1 MKVLQKIQ
9 SELKA
14 NKGQFNKFGGYAY
27 RSCEDILE
35 AAKPVLA
42 QYDAAI
48 TLSDDIVLIG
58 DRYYVKATATLTV
71 EKDKDTAL
79 TFTTTAFAREA
90 VARKGMDESQITGS
104 ASSYARKYALSG
116 LFALDD
122 TKDADTMDNSAK
134 PAMQETQ
141 KPTPAADK
149 LVIARAK
156 KCKTQAELNALWH
169 KLQAE
174 MGDNFADVKDVYTV
188 VFAQRKAEIAKAGA
202 TNANN

>member
-14 NKGQFNKFGGYAY
+14 NKGQYNNFGGYAY

-35 AAKPVLA
+35 AAKPILA
-42 QYDAAI
+42 KYDAAI

-134 PAMQETQ
+134 TAMQETQ

>member
-42 QYDAAI
+42 QYGASI
-48 TLSDDIVLIG
+48 VLSDEIVLIG
-58 DRYYVKATATLTV
+58 DRYYVKATATL
-71 EKDKDTAL
+71 KTADESES
-79 TFTTTAFAREA
+79 TTAFAREA

-122 TKDADTMDNSAK
+122 TKDADTMDNRQQTPEKA
-134 PAMQETQ
+134 Q
-141 KPTPAADK
+141 TPAADK
-149 LVIARAK
+149 LVIARVK
-156 KCKTQAELNALWH
+156 KCKTPTELNNLWH
-169 KLQAE
+169 KLQE
-174 MGDNFADVKDVYTV
+174 ELGDSFADVKSVYTV
-188 VFAQRKAEIAKAGA
+188 VFAQRKAELA
-202 TNANN
+202 NANN

>member
-9 SELKA
+9 QELKA
-14 NKGQFNKFGGYAY
+14 NKGQYNEFGKYAY

-42 QYDAAI
+42 KYDAAI
-48 TLSDDIVLIG
+48 TWSDDIVLIG

-122 TKDADTMDNSAK
+122 TKDADTMDNRAK
-134 PAMQETQ
+134 PAPQETQ
-141 KPTPAADK
+141 KATPFADK

-169 KLQAE
+169 KLQDE
-174 MGDNFADVKDVYTV
+174 MGDNFADVKGVYTV

>member
-9 SELKA
+9 QELKA
-14 NKGQFNKFGGYAY
+14 NKGQYNKFGKYAY

-42 QYDAAI
+42 KYDAAI
-48 TLSDDIVLIG
+48 TLSDEIVLIG
-58 DRYYVKATATLTV
+58 DRYYVKATATLTIEV
-71 EKDKDTAL
+71 NNTKAM

-122 TKDADTMDNSAK
+122 TKDADTMDNRQQTEPQAQ
-134 PAMQETQ
+134 A
-141 KPTPAADK
+141 PAADK
-149 LVIARAK
+149 LVIARVK
-156 KCKTQAELNALWH
+156 KCKSAKELNALWH
-169 KLQAE
+169 KLQEE
-174 MGDNFADVKDVYTV
+174 MGDNFADVKSVYTV
-188 VFAQRKAEIAKAGA
+188 VFAQRKAELG
-202 TNANN
+202 NADL

>member
-42 QYDAAI
+42 KYDAAI

-58 DRYYVKATATLTV
+58 DRYYVKATATLTIEV
-71 EKDKDTAL
+71 NNTKAM

-122 TKDADTMDNSAK
+122 TKDADTMDNRQQTA
-134 PAMQETQ
+134 PQAQA
-141 KPTPAADK
+141 PAADK
-149 LVIARAK
+149 LVIARVK
-156 KCKTQAELNALWH
+156 KCKSAKELNALWH
-169 KLQAE
+169 KLQEE
-174 MGDNFADVKDVYTV
+174 MGDNFADVKSVYTV
-188 VFAQRKAEIAKAGA
+188 VFAQRKAELG
-202 TNANN
+202 NEDL

>member
-14 NKGQFNKFGGYAY
+14 NKGQYNNFGGYSY

-35 AAKPVLA
+35 AAKPILA
-42 QYDAAI
+42 KYDAAI

-58 DRYYVKATATLTV
+58 DRYYVKATATLTIEV
-71 EKDKDTAL
+71 NNTKAM

-122 TKDADTMDNSAK
+122 TKDADTMDNRAK
-134 PAMQETQ
+134 PAPQETT

-149 LVIARAK
+149 LVVARVK

-169 KLQAE
+169 KLQE
-174 MGDNFADVKDVYTV
+174 ELGDSFTDVKGIYTV
-188 VFAQRKAEIAKAGA
+188 VFAKRKAEIAKAGA

>member
-9 SELKA
+9 QELKA
-14 NKGQFNKFGGYAY
+14 NKGQYNEFGKYAY

-42 QYDAAI
+42 KYDAAI

-122 TKDADTMDNSAK
+122 TKDADTMDNRAK
-134 PAMQETQ
+134 PAPQETQ
-141 KPTPAADK
+141 KATPFADK

-169 KLQAE
+169 KLQDE
-174 MGDNFADVKDVYTV
+174 MGDNFADVKGVYTV

>member
-14 NKGQFNKFGGYAY
+14 NKGQYNNFGGYAY

-35 AAKPVLA
+35 AAKPILA

-58 DRYYVKATATLTV
+58 DRYYVKATATLTIEV
-71 EKDKDTAL
+71 NNTKAM

-122 TKDADTMDNSAK
+122 TKDADTMDNRAK
-134 PAMQETQ
+134 PATQETT

-149 LVIARAK
+149 LVVARAK

-169 KLQAE
+169 KLQDE
-174 MGDNFADVKDVYTV
+174 LGDSFADVKGVYTV

-202 TNANN
+202 DNANN